1 MKIIALIMLSV
12 FALDM
17 VGAIYLMHSWLAG
30 LPLLFSLAAMFA
42 LLRTMRTQQTKTA
55 EVGWY
60 LGPALELSNPD
71 RPAQVEKAYIA
82 PKILN
87 LGMLF
92 IGGPGAGKTES
103 ATLGFISS
111 MKEHSP
117 GCGWVYFEGKGD
129 IDIYKKCVAMGSAPD
144 HFFSSEL
151 PGSNTI
157 NLFSGEAHDVVD
169 RLCKVLIGE
178 TTSTSYYSDE
188 QRAVLARVIP
198 LLRCLPTPT
207 NLRDLYVVLSVED
220 AGNELLRRA
229 ADAGANPVDIELAKA
244 WFEQPIANR
253 LKNVS
258 GLLNRLFIFVNGP
271 YADRLNAY
279 QPDIEISKSIEA
291 NESIYLHLPLT
302 SFAKDVAIAIIETFG
317 VEARKR
323 QLAGTENL
331 NMYPQLFDDWGA
343 FFHIGF
349 GPYSARCR
357 SAGMPLS
364 FGFQSRAQ
372 LDAVGSSF
380 ADELDDTIATKIIL
394 RVQGAAT
401 SEYAVTLLGQ
411 HETYEVGTSDSSA
424 GENGSSGTNL
434 RAVLKARID
443 PRQLRELQAGEAY
456 ISTLINDGQKMVN
469 PLWKLRLPLPAF
481 PGWQQLSM
489 PPARKHLEGEGLG
502 LWTRYMNPARLAEI
516 HATILGDIAEDEKK
530 TTEQNVRS
538 QAEAKT
544 NIELNPGFSLS

>member
-1 MKIIALIMLSV
+1 MKIIAVIMLTV

-17 VGAIYLMHSWLAG
+17 AAAMYFLHSWFAGVLLILSVLAVF
-30 LPLLFSLAAMFA
+30 LLLYKK
-42 LLRTMRTQQTKTA
+42 QTKTKR
-55 EVGWY
+55 VGWC

-71 RPAQVEKAYIA
+71 RPTPVDNAIIA
-82 PKILN
+82 PNILN

-103 ATLGFISS
+103 ATLGFIKS
-111 MKEHSP
+111 MPDHSP

-129 IDIYKKCVAMGSAPD
+129 IDIYKKCVAMGCAPQ

-151 PGSNTI
+151 PGSDTI
-157 NLFSGEAHDVVD
+157 NLFAGEAHDVVD

-178 TTSTSYYSDE
+178 TASTSFYSDE
-188 QRAVLARVIP
+188 QRAVLARVVP
-198 LLRCLPTPT
+198 LLCCLPQAT
-207 NLRDLYVVLSVED
+207 NLRDLYVTLSVD
-220 AGNELLRRA
+220 GAGNELLRRA
-229 ADAGANPVDIELAKA
+229 REAGANVVDIELAKA
-244 WFEQPIANR
+244 WFAQPMANR

-279 QPDIEISKSIEA
+279 QPDIEISRAVAS

-331 NMYPQLFDDWGA
+331 KMYPQLFDDWGA

-394 RVQGAAT
+394 RVQGDAT
-401 SEYAVTLLGQ
+401 SQYAVRLLGQ
-411 HETYEVGTSDSSA
+411 YETHDVGTSESSMN
-424 GENGSSGTNL
+424 NGSSGTSL
-434 RAVLKARID
+434 RYMQRARIE

-456 ISTLINDGQKMVN
+456 ISTLAIHDDKMSN

-481 PGWQQLSM
+481 PGWQNISM
-489 PPARKHLEGEGLG
+489 PAAREHREGEGLS
-502 LWTRYMNPARLAEI
+502 LWTRYMNPAKLAEI
-516 HATILGDIAEDEKK
+516 HATV
-530 TTEQNVRS
+530 QM
-538 QAEAKT
+538 EAAAVKLRVVEHAAKGREEAAA
-544 NIELNPGFSLS
+544 IMKQNPGFKL